1 MPYKMRK
8 LPNADAYK
16 VYNTDT
22 GEIHSKHATKK
33 NAKAQMRLL
42 YSLESDGEGYY
53 PKQEQSNE
61 TAGGAIYNPNNDPK
75 ITAQNEKIRQTM
87 QGLKPITLIHHNQ
100 IKGGKLAVKD
110 LKGLLEGSY
119 DARQQVGDFEL
130 DKALSTSNSKVY
142 VNKRTGQAVVAHKG
156 TSGITDWANNAVYA
170 LGGDWAYKKTKRY
183 KDAEK
188 VQKQAEAKYGAKNI
202 STIGH
207 SQGGLQAELLGKNTN
222 ETITLNKATRPFSN
236 TAKSD
241 NQHDIRVKGDVVS
254 AFNPFQ
260 KTTSK
265 DIVVGD
271 NKEISLNP
279 VKAVEKHGIDQ
290 LNQLPDEQM
299 IGQGANHKGRKKG
312 AKNKPKPV
320 IYKAPPELHEVL
332 GFHKPY
338 TKPIGNYNT
347 TWRWVLNH
355 EREAQGITYPQAM
368 KDPAIKELY
377 YEIKDIAEEEEEGA
391 FTIDWLEANYNKYR
405 KGLKDFKKGAT
416 GKKGKATP
424 PAQKQKITKFL
435 TKPPNKENI
444 TMQIT
449 EKDDDDEE
457 IELPP
462 PTPAPEDIAPEVVT
476 LKSKIEKLQQIGA
489 DKGAVPYNTSVILKT
504 ILYLEVL
511 KKYGGN
517 CAVLELDKKIGE
529 SRFLNSGI
537 DIYEEMATNNRR
549 WSQER
554 IDRLGEIL
562 KDCLD
567 RGADTIIFPLQLNF
581 TNKEKEKVEYTA
593 STHANLLIFKPEERT
608 IERFEPHGDMYGNT
622 ALGDVVFNKFLK
634 KLFEKDLTGFIGKV
648 VYRSPDFLCPMI
660 DKGWQSLEGKVAS
673 LEDEGGGFCLLWSH
687 FLLELV
693 CINPD
698 ASTKEII
705 DEANTILKDDP
716 QYLKDVIR
724 GYVVDAEEQVDIL
737 IKKLGGQGF
746 KFLTKAQK
754 DATGDDNYK
763 QYEQYKDVLD
773 QWAISMIMDIKGRT
787 KEPKAQKEL
796 PPEYTPNNQARID
809 EWDNLRLEDLKI
821 ILDAVVANSYWSAET
836 MSRYNTSKDKAI
848 FFLNYLY
855 ERATKPSATADDK
868 KILKLIQDE
877 TKRLIDA
884 LPSAF
889 KKSNVGI
896 SEKSLAVRL
905 KELGKDV
912 FKVAEEIWGDYY
924 NKVYPKQRVA
934 DIKRV
939 AEATAKYLTKPDK
952 TSGHNYE
959 NAVIV
964 LKRLGGI
971 DLLKGSGIDN
981 MDLYNKAKQIADET
995 YSKPSAYKSGFIV
1008 KKYKELGGTYSGK
1021 KENKGIGRWMKEEW
1035 QDIGNQEYPVYRPT
1049 KRITKDT
1056 PLTPAEIAPSNLK
1069 AQIKLKQLIKG
1080 DANLPSFVK
1089 K

>member
-8 LPNADAYK
+8 LPKTDAYK
-16 VYNTDT
+16 VYNSDT

-42 YSLESDGEGYY
+42 DSVASGKDSYY
-53 PKQEQSNE
+53 PKQEQSD
-61 TAGGAIYNPNNDPK
+61 TTGGAIYNPNNDPK
-75 ITAQNEKIRQTM
+75 ITAQNEKIRQNM
-87 QGLKPITLIHHNQ
+87 QGLNFKTLIHHNE

-110 LKGLLEGSY
+110 LKGLLEASY
-119 DARQQVGDFEL
+119 DGRANVGDFEI
-130 DKALSTSNSKVY
+130 DKGLSTSNSKVY
-142 VNKRTGQAVVAHKG
+142 VNKKTGQAVVAHKG
-156 TSGITDWANNAVYA
+156 TSGLTDWGNNAVYA

-241 NQHDIRVKGDVVS
+241 NQHDIHVKGDIVS

-279 VKAVEKHGIDQ
+279 VSAVEKHGIDQ

-312 AKNKPKPV
+312 AKGKPKPV

-338 TKPIGNYNT
+338 TKPVGNYNT
-347 TWRWVLNH
+347 TWRWILNH

-377 YEIKDIAEEEEEGA
+377 YEIKDIAEEEEGEGE

-405 KGLKDFKKGAT
+405 KGLKDFKKSAT
-416 GKKGKATP
+416 AKKGKAPP
-424 PAQKQKITKFL
+424 PAQKQKITKFF
-435 TKPPNKENI
+435 TKPPDKENI
-444 TMQIT
+444 TMQVK
-449 EKDDDDEE
+449 EKEGDDIDIPD
-457 IELPP
+457 

-489 DKGAVPYNTSVILKT
+489 DKGASPYNTNVILKT

-517 CAVLELDKKIGE
+517 CAVLELDKKISE
-529 SRFLNSGI
+529 SKYLSSGI
-537 DIYEEMATNNRR
+537 DIYEEPATNNRI
-549 WSQER
+549 WTQER

-581 TNKEKEKVEYTA
+581 IDDEKEKVEYSN
-593 STHANLLIFKPEERT
+593 STHANLLIFKPAERT
-608 IERFEPHGDMYGNT
+608 IERFEPHGSAFGNS
-622 ALGDVVFNKFLK
+622 ALADVVMNKFLK

-648 VYRSPDFLCPMI
+648 VYRSPDFLCPIMR
-660 DKGWQSLEGKVAS
+660 KGWQSLEGQVAS
-673 LEDEGGGFCLLWSH
+673 LDDEGGGFCLLWSH

-693 CINPD
+693 CINPE
-698 ASTKEII
+698 ATTTEII
-705 DEANTILKDDP
+705 DEANTIMKDEP

-737 IKKLGGQGF
+737 IKKLGGQGY
-746 KFLTKAQK
+746 KFITKAQK
-754 DATGDDNYK
+754 DATGENN
-763 QYEQYKDVLD
+763 YEQLKPYKDILD
-773 QWAISMIMDIKGRT
+773 QWAISMIMDIKGVV
-787 KEPKAQKEL
+787 KEPKPQKDL
-796 PPEYTPNNQARID
+796 PPEYTPNNQARVE
-809 EWDNLRLEDLKI
+809 EWDNLRLIDLKV
-821 ILDAVVANSYWSAET
+821 ILDAIVANSYWTDET
-836 MSRYNTSKDKAI
+836 MNKYNKIKDKAI
-848 FFLNYLY
+848 YFLNWLY
-855 ERATKPSATADDK
+855 KEGEKPNANATDK
-868 KILKLIQDE
+868 KILKVIQDE
-877 TKRLIDA
+877 TKRLSDA
-884 LPSAF
+884 LPNSF

-896 SEKSLAVRL
+896 TGKALAVRL

-924 NKVYPKQRVA
+924 TKKYPKQRVA
-934 DIKRV
+934 DIKDV
-939 AEATAKYLTKPDK
+939 AEKLAEWLIKPDK
-952 TSGHNYE
+952 KYGHNYE
-959 NAVIV
+959 NAVIK

-971 DLLKGSGIDN
+971 DLLKGGLIRATENRGIGSRD
-981 MDLYNKAKQIADET
+981 
-995 YSKPSAYKSGFIV
+995 SVSGFIRTG
-1008 KKYKELGGTYSGK
+1008 EMIGK
-1021 KENKGIGRWMKEEW
+1021 R
-1035 QDIGNQEYPVYRPT
+1035 
-1049 KRITKDT
+1049 
-1056 PLTPAEIAPSNLK
+1056 
-1069 AQIKLKQLIKG
+1069 
-1080 DANLPSFVK
+1080 
-1089 K
+1089 